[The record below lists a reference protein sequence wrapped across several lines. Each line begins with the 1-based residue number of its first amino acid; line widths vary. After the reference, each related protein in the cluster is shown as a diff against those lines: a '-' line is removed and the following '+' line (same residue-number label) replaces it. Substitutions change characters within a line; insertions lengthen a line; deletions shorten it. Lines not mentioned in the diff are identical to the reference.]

1 MWEGKRSK
9 RRSPLLLNERGTNL
23 RDVQALLGHKSIA
36 TTARYTHV
44 DSERLRTVVENL
56 RLHAYL
62 FFLKSQVRQTGERVG
77 EIAAKAVVQ
86 LLFSTGKSF
95 TVDGL
100 REKLRKFFREE
111 VRAEVRAVAALNN
124 VELIT
129 ALISCNRQL
138 GLVAFSC
145 GSSAG
150 WFRSSL
156 RRSTT
161 RRSPH
166 I

>member
-1 MWEGKRSK
+1 MFIP
-9 RRSPLLLNERGTNL
+9 RRYRTCTP
-23 RDVQALLGHKSIA
+23 
-36 TTARYTHV
+36 
-44 DSERLRTVVENL
+44 ERL
-56 RLHAYL
+56 
-62 FFLKSQVRQTGERVG
+62 G
-77 EIAAKAVVQ
+77 EIAAKTVVQ
-86 LLFSTGKSF
+86 LLFTTGKSF

-100 REKLRKFFREE
+100 REKLGEFFREG

-129 ALISCNRQL
+129 ALICCNRQL

-145 GSSAG
+145 GSSTG

-156 RRSTT
+156 QRSTT